1 MQAEVGRVVEEIEA
15 RTSSE
20 VVVCVRGWSSSR
32 IEQDDALA
40 GLKPFRYRR
49 IDTAVVFWRTRGRS
63 HLSSWVRWTSPRET
77 P

>member
-1 MQAEVGRVVEEIEA
+1 MQAEVGRVVEEVVA

-40 GLKPFRYRR
+40 G
-49 IDTAVVFWRTRGRS
+49 
-63 HLSSWVRWTSPRET
+63 
-77 P
+77 